1 LRLRLKGANRL
12 IQLSLDVAVRQRA
25 ASGRLLPISFGFFCL
40 NQPELLG
47 KPI

>member
-25 ASGRLLPISFGFFCL
+25 ASGRLLPISFGFCL